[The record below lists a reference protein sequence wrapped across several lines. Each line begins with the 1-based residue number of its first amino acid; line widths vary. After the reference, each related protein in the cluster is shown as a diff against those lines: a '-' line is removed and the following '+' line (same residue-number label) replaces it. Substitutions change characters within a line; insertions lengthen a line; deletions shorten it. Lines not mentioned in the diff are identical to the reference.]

1 MQLSKLT
8 LNVTTVLGLL
18 LASTCFGYAYGVKA
32 FDEKLRGDK
41 LKGMQLMKAASRY
54 VLRPEAEPSDGG
66 PTFPH
71 VFQYQIFI
79 PDSTYQPLEAE
90 AQRRQVSVDAL
101 ASQWIKDKFS
111 ELQKERA
118 WR

>member
-1 MQLSKLT
+1 LSKST
-8 LNVTTVLGLL
+8 WNVITVLGLL
-18 LASTCFGYAYGVKA
+18 FVSTCFGFAYGVKT
-32 FDEKLRGDK
+32 FDEKLRADK
-41 LKGMQLMKAASRY
+41 LKGMRLMEAASRY
-54 VLRPEAEPSDGG
+54 VLRPEAEPSDGN

-90 AQRRQVSVDAL
+90 AQRRQMSVDAL